1 MSIEFIVNRYLKEDK
16 PHGSAGGLYNF
27 RDLLMED
34 SPVGIFTLLD
44 YNILVMIMC
53 RLLGIITTELV
64 TRNIRIDQIWS
75 KKSENISEAAASS
88 YLAITLTWLTF
99 LTWQSHIFL
108 LNCDVCCSFPLP
120 EMLGIWLFLS
130 LFILLSHFLT
140 FILLLS

>member
-1 MSIEFIVNRYLKEDK
+1 MNFLILQLIDVSIEFIVNRYLKEDK

-99 LTWQSHIFL
+99 LTWQSHIF
-108 LNCDVCCSFPLP
+108 C
-120 EMLGIWLFLS
+120 
-130 LFILLSHFLT
+130 
-140 FILLLS
+140 